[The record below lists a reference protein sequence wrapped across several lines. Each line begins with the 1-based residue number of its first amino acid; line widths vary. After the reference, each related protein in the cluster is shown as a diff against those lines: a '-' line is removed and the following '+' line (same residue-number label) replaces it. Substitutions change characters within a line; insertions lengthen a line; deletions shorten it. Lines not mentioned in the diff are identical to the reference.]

1 MEDNIL
7 EVKNLTKYF
16 PVQGGSL
23 KVQNRYVKAVDDVS
37 FAIKR
42 GETLSMVGE
51 SGCGKSTTGR
61 CVIDLIK
68 PTSGIVNFN
77 GKNLISVSE
86 KERRELTG
94 KMQMIFQDPYMSLN
108 PRMTIGE
115 IVEEPLKVH
124 GIGKNRT
131 ERMEMAMDMLEKVG
145 MRPDQYYRYPHG
157 FSGGQ
162 KQRIGIAR
170 ALILKPELVVC
181 DEPVSALDVS
191 IQSQVLN
198 LLGQMKKDLGITYLF
213 ISHNMSVVRYV
224 SDRIAVMY
232 LGHIVELAETEEL
245 FNNPIHP
252 YTKALLSAV
261 PEVDI
266 HTKKEPIVLEG
277 EIPSPLNPPQ
287 GCVFH
292 NRCKYCK
299 PICTDQF
306 PSFKERSPGHF
317 VSCFRSKEFL
327 LESKIGR
334 KI

>member
-1 MEDNIL
+1 MDDIIL
-7 EVKNLTKYF
+7 EVKNLKKYF
-16 PVQGGSL
+16 PVQKSSL
-23 KVQNRYVKAVDDVS
+23 KAGPQYVKAVDDVS
-37 FAIKR
+37 FSIKR
-42 GETLSMVGE
+42 GETFSLVGE

-68 PTSGIVNFN
+68 PTEGIVNFN
-77 GKNLISVSE
+77 GTNLVTISE
-86 KERRELTG
+86 KERRKLSG
-94 KMQMIFQDPYMSLN
+94 KIQMIFQDPYMSLN
-108 PRMTIGE
+108 PRMPVGK
-115 IVEEPLKVH
+115 IVEEPLEIH
-124 GIGKNRT
+124 GIGKNSS
-131 ERMEMAMDMLEKVG
+131 ERMERAMDMLEKVG
-145 MRPDQYYRYPHG
+145 LRPDQYYRYPYG

-198 LLGQMKKDLGITYLF
+198 LLGQMKKELGITYLF

-224 SDRIAVMY
+224 SDRIGVMY
-232 LGHIVELAETEEL
+232 LGHLVELAETEEL
-245 FNNPIHP
+245 FANPIHP

-266 HTKKEPIVLEG
+266 HTKTDPIVLEG
-277 EIPSPLNPPQ
+277 EIPSPMNPPS

-299 PICTDQF
+299 TMCSDQF
-306 PSFKERSPGHF
+306 PKFREIKKGHF
-317 VSCFRSKEFL
+317 VSCFAAREFL
-327 LESKIGR
+327 PSGEE
-334 KI
+334 

>member
-1 MEDNIL
+1 MDDIIL
-7 EVKNLTKYF
+7 EVKNLKKYF
-16 PVQGGSL
+16 PVQKSSL
-23 KVQNRYVKAVDDVS
+23 KAGTQYVKAVDDVS
-37 FAIKR
+37 FFIKR
-42 GETLSMVGE
+42 GETFSLVGE

-68 PTSGIVNFN
+68 PTEGLVNFN
-77 GKNLISVSE
+77 GTNLVTISE
-86 KERRELTG
+86 KERRALSG

-108 PRMTIGE
+108 PRMTVGK
-115 IVEEPLKVH
+115 IVEEPLEVH
-124 GIGKNRT
+124 GIGKNSN
-131 ERMEMAMDMLEKVG
+131 ERMELAMDMLEKVG
-145 MRPDQYYRYPHG
+145 LRPDQYYRYPHG

-198 LLGQMKKDLGITYLF
+198 LLGQMKKELGITYLF

-224 SDRIAVMY
+224 SDRIGIMY
-232 LGHIVELAETEEL
+232 LGHLVELAETEEL

-252 YTKALLSAV
+252 YTKALLSAI

-266 HTKKEPIVLEG
+266 HTKTAPIVLEG
-277 EIPSPLNPPQ
+277 EIPSPMNPPS

-292 NRCKYCK
+292 NRCRYCK
-299 PICTDQF
+299 TMCSDQF
-306 PSFKERSPGHF
+306 PSFREITPGHF
-317 VSCFRSKEFL
+317 VSCFCVKDFN
-327 LESKIGR
+327 K
-334 KI
+334 